1 MASKVP
7 NCCFNLKTGCNV
19 LAALIFLCGV
29 GGLTAGI
36 EIAPNSGGPS
46 FIYSGLFWSGLFWTV
61 SPVLLMIGVK

>member
-7 NCCFNLKTGCNV
+7 NCCFSLKRGCNV

-36 EIAPNSGGPS
+36 EIANTVFIFSGS
-46 FIYSGLFWSGLFWTV
+46 VWTITSV
-61 SPVLLMIGVK
+61 FLMVGVK